1 MPGGVKVRWLESKR
15 RLSGS
20 ENTVIAYGIAYRQ
33 FVEWSPVGPLAVTTQ
48 VAQEWAAYLGSDGLA
63 PATIALKLAAL
74 SSFYE
79 FVLRDGGEVTV
90 GSDHHN
96 PFDGVERPRISPYGR
111 ATFPRVE
118 EARAILVEINRG
130 CLTGKRDFALLYTLL
145 VTCRRI
151 SEVLGMRWGDLEA
164 LGDGHYEFRY
174 RGKRG
179 KVRRAV
185 LNRRCYAAIV
195 EYLEMAGRDPG
206 PDDYIWVPLD
216 AGRIGRLPQWQ
227 GREVEANRPI
237 SASFAA
243 RILKK
248 YANRAGVERGKA
260 HLHGL
265 RHTGARLRVRLMKR
279 GAGGV
284 DYMELRDLLGH
295 SNLAVTQ
302 VYCERV
308 AEDPIDPSGDA
319 AAAVLVPEEG
329 RGEVFGC

>member
-1 MPGGVKVRWLESKR
+1 MPDGVKARWLESKR

-20 ENTVIAYGIAYRQ
+20 ENTVVAYEIAYRQ
-33 FVEWSPVGPLAVTTQ
+33 FLEWSPVEPLAVTAQ
-48 VAQEWAAYLGSDGLA
+48 VAQEWAAHLGSDGLA

-79 FVLRDGGEVTV
+79 FVLRDGGTL
-90 GSDHHN
+90 GSDHRN
-96 PFDGVERPRISPYGR
+96 PFDGVERPRVSPYGR
-111 ATFPRVE
+111 ATFPSVE
-118 EARAILVEINRG
+118 EARAILAAINRG

-151 SEVLGMRWGDLEA
+151 SEVLGMRWGDLEE
-164 LGDGHYEFRY
+164 LGDGHYGFRY

-179 KVRRAV
+179 KVQRAV
-185 LNRRCYAAIV
+185 LNRRCHAAII
-195 EYLEMAGRDPG
+195 EYLEMAGRDPEAG
-206 PDDYIWVPLD
+206 DYIWVPLD

-248 YANRAGVERGKA
+248 YADRVGVERGKA

-265 RHTGARLRVRLMKR
+265 RHVGARLRVRLMK
-279 GAGGV
+279 GAGGGV

-302 VYCERV
+302 VYSERV
-308 AEDPIDPSGDA
+308 LEDPVDPSGDA
-319 AAAVLVPEEG
+319 AAAALAPGEE
-329 RGEVFGC
+329 E